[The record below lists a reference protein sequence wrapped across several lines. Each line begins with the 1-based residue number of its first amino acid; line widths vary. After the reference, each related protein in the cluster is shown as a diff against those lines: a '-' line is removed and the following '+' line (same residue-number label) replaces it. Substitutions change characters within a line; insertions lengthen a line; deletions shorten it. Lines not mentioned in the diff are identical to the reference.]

1 MADSDTGLVF
11 VIDGADYPW
20 PDLETFDMAERRV
33 MYDLSGIVEEDFV
46 RQEDETEDEHDER
59 VRKMARHPGFME
71 AAMHIAYA
79 RGNPELK
86 RAKVQAIIDHT
97 NYQEAIAKW
106 ADLEEDGEDGP
117 PVSEPTSE
125 PNSRS
130 LSGSDGSNASS
141 GIGSPTSSD
150 APGKTPGST
159 GTSASDT
166 SATSAR
172 SLSAV

>member
-11 VIDGADYPW
+11 VIDGSDYPW

-46 RQEDETEDEHDER
+46 RQEGESEDDHNER

-79 RGNPELK
+79 RGNPEMK
-86 RAKVQAIIDHT
+86 RAKVQEIIDHT

-106 ADLEEDGEDGP
+106 ADLEETGEDNP

-125 PNSRS
+125 HNNKSS
-130 LSGSDGSNASS
+130 NGSDGSNASS
-141 GIGSPTSSD
+141 GIGSLTSTD
-150 APGKTPGST
+150 EPGRIPASI
-159 GTSASDT
+159 GTSPSDT
-166 SATSAR
+166 SAMSAR